1 MCTLATFKTNI
12 NVVRVHVTGNLAKD
26 TYVSWFDVNYYIL
39 WPVRLLLFF
48 LKYARELHIKNK
60 AVGLDPPPYSHIHTH
75 LSYTTRLISY
85 PCQKVDQQPKD
96 RSSRIGWTR
105 ARRLDNPRAK
115 TNACKI
121 ITPTALF

>member
-60 AVGLDPPPYSHIHTH
+60 AVGLDPPPLQPHTH
-75 LSYTTRLISY
+75 TPFLHHKAYLLSLS
-85 PCQKVDQQPKD
+85 K
-96 RSSRIGWTR
+96 S
-105 ARRLDNPRAK
+105 
-115 TNACKI
+115 
-121 ITPTALF
+121 